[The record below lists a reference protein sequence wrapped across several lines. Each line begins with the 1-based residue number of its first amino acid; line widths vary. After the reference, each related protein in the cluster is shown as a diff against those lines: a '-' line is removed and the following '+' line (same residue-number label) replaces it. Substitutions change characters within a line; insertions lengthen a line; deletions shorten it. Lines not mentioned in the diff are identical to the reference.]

1 MNSDRRVAWM
11 IGALTLGWSAC
22 FHHTRDWNSA
32 SRLLLTHALV
42 EDRTIDVTRFVAI
55 DGRLVRNPPTRDLA
69 SPDRL
74 HYFSDKA
81 PGQSY
86 FGAAAL
92 GLLRAA
98 GVTEDHPS
106 ASDFVA
112 SQPEKLSLRRTDW
125 LLTVATSGLAA
136 AGSSVLVF
144 LLLRQWQASQSVA
157 AATALALAFA
167 SPMQVYATL
176 YYGHV
181 LAGFFSMLAMFL
193 VESQGDRPLGRNF
206 LAGLAGGLS
215 VVVEYTMATFVVA
228 IAIAGGLSLFQHG
241 RNGRQSAAAGLAFVL
256 GGLGPAILLGWYHW
270 CATGDPFTP
279 AYRYEIQLD
288 FAAVHAKSGGIP
300 LSSMQPGAIAGL
312 LVGSSIGLLWF
323 APAVLWAVPGM
334 LSLLRFRPRACG
346 TILLA
351 TILLVLAIACF
362 PNWNGGLATGP
373 RFLVPILPLLFVAVG
388 WAWHVFSK
396 ATFGLASLGVFAPVV
411 VGSAVLNVAMNAAG
425 GRKPFDMSIGEYLI
439 SVSQGHDRHIVDWAT
454 GLLGVRLGFESSL
467 AILLVLMAVVVAL
480 VLRHSKSET
489 QAV

>member
-42 EDRTIDVTRFVAI
+42 EDRTVDVTRFVAV

-74 HYFSDKA
+74 HFFSDKA
-81 PGQSY
+81 PGQSH

-92 GLLRAA
+92 SPLRAA
-98 GVTEDHPS
+98 GIAEDHPP

-112 SQPEKLSLRRTDW
+112 SQPEKISLRRTDW
-125 LLTVATSGLAA
+125 LLTIATSGLAA
-136 AGSSVLVF
+136 AGSAVLVF
-144 LLLRQWQASQSVA
+144 LLLRHWQANQCVA
-157 AATALALAFA
+157 SATALALAFA
-167 SPMQVYATL
+167 SPMQVYSTL

-181 LAGFFSMLAMFL
+181 LAGFFAMLAMFL
-193 VESQGDRPLGRNF
+193 VEFQGGRPLGRNF
-206 LAGLAGGLS
+206 LAGLAAGLS

-228 IAIAGGLSLFQHG
+228 IATAGAVSAMTASPEG
-241 RNGRQSAAAGLAFVL
+241 RRSAAAGLAFLL

-270 CATGDPFTP
+270 RVTGDPFTP

-288 FAAVHAKSGGIP
+288 FAAVHAKGGGIP
-300 LSSMQPGAIAGL
+300 LAAIQAGAVWGL
-312 LVGSSIGLLWF
+312 LLGSSVGLVLF
-323 APAVLWAVPGM
+323 APAVLWSVPGAVAI
-334 LSLLRFRPRACG
+334 LRFRRRPG
-346 TILLA
+346 ETILFA
-351 TILLVLAIACF
+351 SLLLLMAIACF

-388 WAWHVFSK
+388 WAWHVCSK
-396 ATFGLASLGVFAPVV
+396 STFGQALLFVFAPIV

-425 GRKPFDMSIGEYLI
+425 ARKPFDMTIGEFLNAA
-439 SVSQGHDRHIVDWAT
+439 SQAHDPHVIDWAT
-454 GLLGVRLGFESSL
+454 GLFNVRLAFELSL
-467 AILLVLMAVVVAL
+467 ALLFVFLAVVVAL
-480 VLRHSKSET
+480 VLQRSRSDA